1 MKDGE
6 IARTTKELEDLLM
19 ANEKKQKSP
28 MEELLAEME
37 SAVARVEK
45 RGPWITT
52 MVPPS
57 RTPGCSTATARS
69 VGQYGSAKPT
79 WMPPV
84 SK

>member
-45 RGPWITT
+45 RGTGGRRKDENGK
-52 MVPPS
+52 
-57 RTPGCSTATARS
+57 RTPCGLEN
-69 VGQYGSAKPT
+69 GSFRRFLFR
-79 WMPPV
+79 
-84 SK
+84 

>member
-37 SAVARVEK
+37 SAVARVETVSYTHLDVYK
-45 RGPWITT
+45 RQL
-52 MVPPS
+52 
-57 RTPGCSTATARS
+57 PGSDVYEGSGRS
-69 VGQYGSAKPT
+69 AGADNCGRRK
-79 WMPPV
+79 
-84 SK
+84 

>member
-37 SAVARVEK
+37 SAVARVEQ
-45 RGPWITT
+45 RGTG
-52 MVPPS
+52 
-57 RTPGCSTATARS
+57 RRR
-69 VGQYGSAKPT
+69 
-79 WMPPV
+79 
-84 SK
+84 

>member
-45 RGPWITT
+45 RGTGGRRKDENGGVRNSERERHVAWK
-52 MVPPS
+52 
-57 RTPGCSTATARS
+57 TAAS
-69 VGQYGSAKPT
+69 
-79 WMPPV
+79 
-84 SK
+84 